1 MNSATGVLTAPLA
14 TTLHQV
20 PLTTMPS
27 SKKDLMQTVWTQT
40 ATNLEKVIP
49 PQNYINWIQPIR
61 YSHTE
66 DNIVVVCVPN
76 QFFKEWLEDNYLDL
90 INSALS
96 ITAEKNLSIA
106 VTIKE
111 DEAPLP
117 QQQHSEPPLV
127 QTSAEARPAQ
137 SASEGTPLNPR
148 YTFDQFVS
156 GSGNQFSHAA
166 ALAVANN
173 PAITYNPLFIYGG
186 VGLGKSHLLHAV
198 GHQIM
203 AQNPVTRVYY
213 SSAEKFTTEMVNCLR
228 LNKMEEF
235 RERYRSVD
243 VLLIDDI
250 QFIAGKER
258 PQVEFFH
265 TFNAL
270 YESHKQIVITS
281 DKFPREMPNLEE
293 RLRSRFEWGL
303 IADIQPP
310 DLETKIAILKKKAEL
325 NRINL
330 PDEVAYFLASSDTR
344 NIRELEGMLIRLGA
358 YSSLQHIP
366 ITLAMAK
373 DNLKDILVDKRKEIT
388 IELIQKHVADHF
400 NLKVAD
406 LKSDK
411 RLKTFV
417 QARQVA
423 IWLCRDLTSASYPD
437 IGNRFGGKDHS
448 TVIHATKKIDRLI
461 SEDPQLAGMI
471 ETIRNSILQ

>member
-1 MNSATGVLTAPLA
+1 
-14 TTLHQV
+14 
-20 PLTTMPS
+20 MPS
-27 SKKDLMQTVWTQT
+27 SKKDLMRTVWNQT

-49 PQNYINWIQPIR
+49 PQNYINWIQPIQ

-66 DNIVVVCVPN
+66 NSSVVVCVPN

-111 DEAPLP
+111 DDTPLP
-117 QQQHSEPPLV
+117 LPEPVVSQTTAPTLSEEPRPQQPE
-127 QTSAEARPAQ
+127 R
-137 SASEGTPLNPR
+137 EGTPLNPR

-198 GHQIM
+198 GHQILT
-203 AQNPVTRVYY
+203 QKPETRVCYC
-213 SSAEKFTTEMVNCLR
+213 SAEKFMHEMVNSIR
-228 LNKMEEF
+228 LNKMDDF

-250 QFIAGKER
+250 QFIAGRER
-258 PQVEFFH
+258 TQVEFFH
-265 TFNAL
+265 TFNSL

-330 PDEVAYFLASSDTR
+330 PDEVAYFLAASDTR

-388 IELIQKHVADHF
+388 VELIQKHVADHF

-437 IGNRFGGKDHS
+437 IGNKFGGKDHS
-448 TVIHATKKIDRLI
+448 TVIHATKKIDRLM
-461 SEDPQLAGMI
+461 SEDPQLASMI
-471 ETIRNSILQ
+471 ETIRNAIIQ

>member
-1 MNSATGVLTAPLA
+1 
-14 TTLHQV
+14 
-20 PLTTMPS
+20 MPS
-27 SKKDLMQTVWTQT
+27 SKKDVMRTVWNQT
-40 ATNLEKVIP
+40 ATNLEKVIS
-49 PQNYINWIQPIR
+49 PQNYINWIQPIQ
-61 YSHTE
+61 YSHA
-66 DNIVVVCVPN
+66 DDSSVVVSVPT

-106 VTIKE
+106 VTVKA
-111 DEAPLP
+111 DELVPLP
-117 QQQHSEPPLV
+117 LENQISEAAAQKPCKDVKPI
-127 QTSAEARPAQ
+127 QTDRDCA
-137 SASEGTPLNPR
+137 PLNPR

-156 GSGNQFSHAA
+156 GSGNQFAHAA
-166 ALAVANN
+166 AMAVANN

-198 GHQIM
+198 GHQM
-203 AQNPVTRVYY
+203 LTQKPETRVCYC
-213 SSAEKFTTEMVNCLR
+213 SAEKFMHEMVNCIR

-250 QFIAGKER
+250 QFIAGRER
-258 PQVEFFH
+258 TQVEFFH
-265 TFNAL
+265 TFNSL

-310 DLETKIAILKKKAEL
+310 DVETKIAILKKKAEL
-325 NRINL
+325 NRIVL

-366 ITLAMAK
+366 ITLVMAK
-373 DNLKDILVDKRKEIT
+373 NNLKDILVDKRKDIT
-388 IELIQKHVADHF
+388 VELIQKNVADHF
-400 NLKVAD
+400 GLKVAD

-417 QARQVA
+417 LARQVA
-423 IWLCRDLTSASYPD
+423 VWLCRDLTSASYPD
-437 IGNRFGGKDHS
+437 IGNKFGGKDHS
-448 TVIHATKKIDRLI
+448 TVIHSAKKIDRLLT
-461 SEDPQLAGMI
+461 EDPVLAKTV
-471 ETIRNSILQ
+471 EDIRANILL

>member
-1 MNSATGVLTAPLA
+1 
-14 TTLHQV
+14 
-20 PLTTMPS
+20 MPS
-27 SKKDLMQTVWTQT
+27 AKKDHMHTVWQQT

-49 PQNYINWIQPIR
+49 PQNYINWIQPIQ

-66 DNIVVVCVPN
+66 NNTVVVSVPN

-96 ITAEKNLSIA
+96 ITAEKNLTTTVI
-106 VTIKE
+106 IKE
-111 DEAPLP
+111 DETLV
-117 QQQHSEPPLV
+117 PLV
-127 QTSAEARPAQ
+127 DTAPTKPHEQESIKEPQ
-137 SASEGTPLNPR
+137 PILPEQQGTLLNPR

-198 GHQIM
+198 GHHVL
-203 AQNPVTRVYY
+203 AQAPATRICYC
-213 SSAEKFTTEMVNCLR
+213 SAEKFTHEMVNAIR
-228 LNKMEEF
+228 LSKMDEF
-235 RERYRSVD
+235 RERYRSID

-250 QFIAGKER
+250 QFIAGRER
-258 PQVEFFH
+258 TQVEFFH
-265 TFNAL
+265 TFNSL
-270 YESHKQIVITS
+270 YEAHKQIVITS

-310 DLETKIAILKKKAEL
+310 DRETKIAILKKKAEL
-325 NRINL
+325 NRIKL
-330 PDEVAYFLASSDTR
+330 PDEVADFLAVSDTR

-388 IELIQKHVADHF
+388 VELIQKNVADYF

-406 LKSDK
+406 LKSNK
-411 RLKTFV
+411 RLKTLV

-448 TVIHATKKIDRLI
+448 TVIHATKKIERLL
-461 SEDPQLAGMI
+461 SEDQALVT
-471 ETIRNSILQ
+471 TIDSIRTAILR

>member
-1 MNSATGVLTAPLA
+1 
-14 TTLHQV
+14 
-20 PLTTMPS
+20 MPS
-27 SKKDLMQTVWTQT
+27 SKKDIMQTVWTQT

-66 DNIVVVCVPN
+66 NNRVVVSVPN

-96 ITAEKNLSIA
+96 ITAEKNLSIT

-111 DEAPLP
+111 DETPPPPPEPLIVETAAAAPATTMNML
-117 QQQHSEPPLV
+117 
-127 QTSAEARPAQ
+127 RPAKPEYEV
-137 SASEGTPLNPR
+137 SPLNPR

-198 GHQIM
+198 GHQIL
-203 AQNPVTRVYY
+203 AQKPETRVCYC
-213 SSAEKFTTEMVNCLR
+213 SAEKFMHEMVNSIR

-235 RERYRSVD
+235 KERYRSVD

-250 QFIAGKER
+250 QFIAGRER
-258 PQVEFFH
+258 TQVEFFH
-265 TFNAL
+265 TFNSL

-310 DLETKIAILKKKAEL
+310 DLETKMAILKKKADL
-325 NRINL
+325 NRISL

-366 ITLAMAK
+366 INLSMAK
-373 DNLKDILVDKRKEIT
+373 DNLKDILVDKRREVT
-388 IELIQKHVADHF
+388 VELIQKQVADHF

-406 LKSDK
+406 LKSNK

-417 QARQVA
+417 QARQMA

-437 IGNRFGGKDHS
+437 IGNKFGGKDHS

-461 SEDPQLAGMI
+461 AEDPQLASTI
-471 ETIRNSILQ
+471 ETIRSALLQ

>member
-1 MNSATGVLTAPLA
+1 MR
-14 TTLHQV
+14 
-20 PLTTMPS
+20 
-27 SKKDLMQTVWTQT
+27 TVWNQT
-40 ATNLEKVIP
+40 ANNLEKVIP
-49 PQNYINWIQPIR
+49 PQNYINWIQPIQ

-66 DNIVVVCVPN
+66 NNSVVVSVPN

-96 ITAEKNLSIA
+96 ITAEKNLTIA

-111 DEAPLP
+111 EEQPLP
-117 QQQHSEPPLV
+117 PMETPAPPADLPLANNEPKPTVSE
-127 QTSAEARPAQ
+127 R
-137 SASEGTPLNPR
+137 EGTPLNPR

-166 ALAVANN
+166 AMAVANN

-186 VGLGKSHLLHAV
+186 VGLGKSHLLNAV
-198 GHQIM
+198 GHQILTR
-203 AQNPVTRVYY
+203 NPATRVCYC
-213 SSAEKFTTEMVNCLR
+213 SAEKFMHEMVNSIR
-228 LNKMEEF
+228 LNKMDEF

-250 QFIAGKER
+250 QFIAGRER
-258 PQVEFFH
+258 TQVEFFH

-281 DKFPREMPNLEE
+281 DKFPREMSNLED

-373 DNLKDILVDKRKEIT
+373 ENLKDILVDKRKDIT
-388 IELIQKHVADHF
+388 VELIQKVVADYF

-423 IWLCRDLTSASYPD
+423 IWLCRDLTSSSYPD
-437 IGNRFGGKDHS
+437 IGNKFGGKDHS
-448 TVIHATKKIDRLI
+448 TVIHATKKIDRQMA
-461 SEDPQLAGMI
+461 EDPVLAK
-471 ETIRNSILQ
+471 TIDDLRSTVLQ